1 MKYPNLP
8 CEPQS
13 PSFESVTSILG
24 IDGIRR
30 GSDDAFSKYKSSDEW
45 SDIIQYAEIWLVD
58 FLEESMTR
66 VNFSIHTDVSNVS
79 YSRSKKRRK
88 WSFFG
93 GTYESEHWIE
103 TNNMQRTRWFIGW
116 QLVRSE
122 NALLNGVQWSFRDN
136 DVIVTSSV
144 KMTHFLH
151 VNDIQVTTN
160 LFQTSLDININSKL
174 KFCFLT
180 HSDLPTQNFQL
191 LRNILKNLM
200 SHTFGKRVFSHVVAE
215 YEVMYMLHGDRPIRI
230 WVMIVTSLLRKCN
243 GWAGEG
249 KEGTNKRMIIGQPM
263 RGRRWLKW
271 TL

>member
-45 SDIIQYAEIWLVD
+45 SDIIQYAEICLVD
-58 FLEESMTR
+58 FYRGQWLELTFQFIQTYPMY
-66 VNFSIHTDVSNVS
+66 HTID
-79 YSRSKKRRK
+79 RK
-88 WSFFG
+88 NAENYVFFER
-93 GTYESEHWIE
+93 TYESEHWIE

-122 NALLNGVQWSFRDN
+122 NALLNGMQWSFRDN

-180 HSDLPTQNFQL
+180 HSDLPTQNFF
-191 LRNILKNLM
+191 NYYV
-200 SHTFGKRVFSHVVAE
+200 TF
-215 YEVMYMLHGDRPIRI
+215 
-230 WVMIVTSLLRKCN
+230 
-243 GWAGEG
+243 
-249 KEGTNKRMIIGQPM
+249 
-263 RGRRWLKW
+263 
-271 TL
+271 